1 MAQQWTLLL
10 VALLLC
16 ASTIRAQVTTTAKD
30 FTVRVST
37 APPWTDGGLD
47 LQSGDVAEISA
58 AGTSDQ
64 QGVSDVP
71 ACDPK
76 GVTGSTAQT
85 ADLPLPSAP
94 AGALIARLHAQGAVP
109 LLVGASS
116 QLHIEEASH
125 LWLGM
130 NISGT
135 PLCHGELV
143 VKVHVIPAGSSATS
157 SVGHQTLPGA
167 AA

>member
-1 MAQQWTLLL
+1 MAQQSTLLL
-10 VALLLC
+10 AALLLC
-16 ASTIRAQVTTTAKD
+16 ASTLRAQVTTTAKD
-30 FTVRVST
+30 FTVQVST
-37 APPWTDGGLD
+37 AQPWTDGGLD
-47 LQSGDVAEISA
+47 LQSGEVAEISA
-58 AGTSDQ
+58 AGTSDKQ
-64 QGVSDVP
+64 AVSGVP

-76 GVTGSTAQT
+76 GVTGTTAQT

-109 LLVGASS
+109 LLVGASR
-116 QLHIEEASH
+116 QLPIEEASH

-130 NISGT
+130 NTSGT

-143 VKVHVIPAGSSATS
+143 AKVHVIPAGSSATS
-157 SVGHQTLPGA
+157 TAGPADVPGA